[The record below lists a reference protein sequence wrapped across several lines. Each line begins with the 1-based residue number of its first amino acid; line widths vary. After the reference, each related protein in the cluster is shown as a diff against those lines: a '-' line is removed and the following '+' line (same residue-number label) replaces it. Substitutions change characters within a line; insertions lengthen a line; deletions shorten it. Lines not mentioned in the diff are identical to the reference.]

1 MKRILRSLAPLLAT
15 VTFSVQAEINMP
27 DIELQTLGGESILL
41 SDTGGKFRVV
51 NFWATWC
58 PPCVKEMPALA
69 NLDTQL
75 EKIGGDVIAID
86 VGEEQDQVEAFILEN
101 LEPAGLTLLLDP
113 EGKSFPVF
121 ELSALP
127 MTVVVSANNEIL
139 DYAMGGREWDSP
151 EMVSAIKGLATAD

>member
-1 MKRILRSLAPLLAT
+1 
-15 VTFSVQAEINMP
+15 
-27 DIELQTLGGESILL
+27 
-41 SDTGGKFRVV
+41 
-51 NFWATWC
+51 
-58 PPCVKEMPALA
+58 
-69 NLDTQL
+69 
-75 EKIGGDVIAID
+75 GGDVIAIN
-86 VGEEQDQVEAFILEN
+86 VGEEQGQVEAFILEN

>member
-1 MKRILRSLAPLLAT
+1 MQLLRSLIPLLTA
-15 VTFSVQAEINMP
+15 VTLSAQAETSMP
-27 DIELQTLGGESILL
+27 DIELQTLDGESMLL
-41 SDTGGKFRVV
+41 SETQGKFRVI

-75 EKIGGDVIAID
+75 ESINGDVIAIN
-86 VGEEQDQVEAFILEN
+86 VGEGLDQVEAFILEN

-113 EGKSFPVF
+113 KGKSFPVF

-127 MTVVVSANNEIL
+127 MTVVVSAENEIL
-139 DYAMGGREWDSP
+139 DYAMGGREWDAP
-151 EMVSAIKGLATAD
+151 KMVEAIKGLAAK